1 MTFKKIALFIYVA
14 ATILGVAADALAQL
28 AG

>member
-1 MTFKKIALFIYVA
+1 MTFKKIALFLYVA
-14 ATILGVAADALAQL
+14 ATIIGIAADALAQL